1 MRIRKG
7 LIQVSFVPVGVRVPA
22 GPQDS
27 SVRDAGHAGHW
38 AQRVIEPSPVQNR
51 ITQDRMGGGG
61 GHGSLLRLF
70 CFWIIFFLLFVW
82 LNELGLNEQQS
93 FWLEELLMELFQNG
107 VLDKP
112 FHYYSV

>member
-61 GHGSLLRLF
+61 ARITVKAVLLLDYFFFYCLF
-70 CFWIIFFLLFVW
+70 
-82 LNELGLNEQQS
+82 G
-93 FWLEELLMELFQNG
+93 
-107 VLDKP
+107 
-112 FHYYSV
+112 

>member
-61 GHGSLLRLF
+61 ARITVKAVLLLDY
-70 CFWIIFFLLFVW
+70 FFFTVCLA
-82 LNELGLNEQQS
+82 E
-93 FWLEELLMELFQNG
+93 
-107 VLDKP
+107 
-112 FHYYSV
+112 